1 MAGTVVKTEQTHKMI
16 KKITFDWTA
25 STGEADAT
33 TTKYYD
39 GQVLRVVSNTNTS
52 TGGWGLQINDNDGI
66 DMLGGQGAAMS
77 SGALIDDFGTSTG
90 GTLNWSPIS
99 VVSGKVTLE
108 VSGAST
114 GSTGQIIVYIR

>member
-1 MAGTVVKTEQTHKMI
+1 MAGTVTIIEKTFSGV

-25 STGEADAT
+25 STGEADAIT
-33 TTKYYD
+33 TEYYD
-39 GQVLRVVSNTNTS
+39 GQVLRVVNNTNTS
-52 TGGWGLQINDNDGI
+52 TGGWGLQINDSDGI
-66 DMLGGQGAAMS
+66 DMLGGQGASMS

-90 GTLNWSPIS
+90 GTLNWSPLS

-108 VSGAST
+108 VSSAST